1 MVMVQVQLTADDWA
15 RAALAAFGE
24 GGLAAVAVQPL
35 AVRLGVTKGS
45 FYWHFPTREALITA
59 ALKLWEQIT
68 TEGTIAALEAEPDP
82 VMRLRMLFAR
92 VSHSAGSQYKVEIE
106 VRAASA
112 NPIVATVLRRVEQRR
127 LSYTIELF
135 EQIGFGPA
143 EAVRRGVLGY
153 TAYVGHSEIAARL
166 PDLLP
171 MESAGG
177 LTTYVDTVLELL
189 LDGRALV
196 RQRY

>member
-1 MVMVQVQLTADDWA
+1 MVMVQAQLTADDWA
-15 RAALAAFGE
+15 RAALSALGE

-35 AVRLGVTKGS
+35 AAQLGVTKGS

-59 ALKLWEQIT
+59 ALKMWEQTT
-68 TEGTIAALEAEPDP
+68 TEGTIAALEAERDP

-92 VSHSAGSQYKVEIE
+92 VSHSASSQYKVEIE
-106 VRAASA
+106 VRASSA

-135 EQIGFGPA
+135 EQIGFEPA
-143 EAVRRGVLGY
+143 EAVRRGILGY

-171 MESAGG
+171 MDAAGG
-177 LTTYVDTVLELL
+177 LSTFLETVLDLL
-189 LDGRALV
+189 LKDRP
-196 RQRY
+196 QN